1 MVPWPLM
8 TCGWLY
14 GGMSTA
20 PVAACRPHL
29 LPAAPLCQHFI
40 VICGYADVRMPIIAS
55 QTIATAQPT
64 WTSATFASRAS
75 MDGSHFTTCAA
86 SQKHLH

>member
-20 PVAACRPHL
+20 PVAACRSGL
-29 LPAAPLCQHFI
+29 SPAAPLCQLFM
-40 VICGYADVRMPIIAS
+40 VICDYADLRMPSIAS
-55 QTIATAQPT
+55 QEVATSRLT

-75 MDGSHFTTCAA
+75 IDGSHFTTCAA

>member
-20 PVAACRPHL
+20 PVAACRSSAPSLLRPHVVTRDHADL
-29 LPAAPLCQHFI
+29 RDSYVASHEIAASRL
-40 VICGYADVRMPIIAS
+40 
-55 QTIATAQPT
+55 T

-86 SQKHLH
+86 GRDILH